1 MLNNNLNSLSSEVNN
16 KIINNSKLIQNIEGQ
31 IPELNRIINR
41 QNETLEIYKSELL
54 NLRKKIN
61 KLEVDLIKSNKLELN
76 NEEILDDYKILY
88 EDALEL
94 YKNQKYKETITSLS
108 ILIKKNTSDILQ
120 DNIYYWIADSL
131 YQIKKYNESITNAKL
146 ILDNFPDSNKI
157 ADAHILLGS
166 NYFKLNDLKT
176 AEYHW
181 KFVLENF
188 ESSKISKKAIEKLR
202 SLNFENN

>member
-1 MLNNNLNSLSSEVNN
+1 MLNNNLNSFNSDVSN
-16 KIINNSKLIQNIEGQ
+16 KIDNNSTLIQNIEGQ
-31 IPELNRIINR
+31 ILELNRIIND
-41 QNETLEIYKSELL
+41 QNEILEIYKSELL

-61 KLEVDLIKSNKLELN
+61 KIEVGLIKSNNFELN
-76 NEEILDDYKILY
+76 NEEIEDNYKILY

-94 YKNQKYKETITSLS
+94 YKNQKYKETINSLS
-108 ILIKKNTSDILQ
+108 ILIEKNTSDILQ

-166 NYFKLNDLKT
+166 NYFKLNDFEK

-181 KFVLENF
+181 KFVIKNF

-202 SLNFENN
+202 RLNIENN